1 MQVLGVKIGETE
13 TEKKVLFDV
22 REDWLAKR
30 REEPIDSG
38 VPIIDPHHHL
48 WERGGARYLLQDIK
62 GDIEAGGH
70 NIRATVFVQ
79 CDSMYRADGDP
90 NFAPIG
96 ESEFVNGIAAMSAS
110 GLYGPAR
117 ICAGIVSFANLFMG
131 AEVDAVLEAHLRAAG
146 ERFKGIRYCS
156 VWDADKSIK
165 STPMDFP
172 KGLLLEPKFRSGF
185 ARLARY
191 KLSFDALLYHTQIPE
206 LTDLARTFSDT
217 LIVLNHIGCPLGIG
231 VYAGRREEVFKDW
244 QRNIRDLA
252 KCQNVVVK
260 LGGLGM
266 HFLGFG
272 FEKLPVPPSSDDLVS
287 VWRPYVETCIEAF
300 GPQRAM
306 FESNFPGRQALL
318 QLRRDVERVQEARRR
333 LQRRR
338 QGRIV
343 LQRRQADLSAPDDGI
358 ISALLK
364 KLKTAEC
371 EQAESFCLR
380 RTRTRCVSTSSTK

>member
-1 MQVLGVKIGETE
+1 MDVLGVKIGETE

-30 REEPIDSG
+30 REEPIDPAM
-38 VPIIDPHHHL
+38 PILDPHHHL

-62 GDIEAGGH
+62 GDIDAGGH
-70 NIRATVFVQ
+70 SVRATVFLQ
-79 CDSMYRADGDP
+79 CDSMYRADGDQ

-131 AEVDAVLEAHLRAAG
+131 AAVDAVLEAHLRTAG

-172 KGLLLEPKFRSGF
+172 KGLLLDTKFHSGF

-191 KLSFDALLYHTQIPE
+191 KLSFDALLYHTQLPE
-206 LTDLARTFSDT
+206 LTDLARAYPDT

-231 VYAGRREEVFKDW
+231 VYAGKHDEVFKDW

-252 KCQNVVVK
+252 QCQNVVVK
-260 LGGLGM
+260 IGGMGM

-272 FEKLPVPPSSDDLVS
+272 LEKLPVPPSSDDLVKI
-287 VWRPYVETCIEAF
+287 WKPYVETCIETF

-306 FESNFPGRQALL
+306 FESNFPVDKRYYSYGVMWNAF
-318 QLRRDVERVQEARRR
+318 
-333 LQRRR
+333 
-338 QGRIV
+338 
-343 LQRRQADLSAPDDGI
+343 
-358 ISALLK
+358 K
-364 KLKTAEC
+364 KLAAGCSAADKAELFFN
-371 EQAESFCLR
+371 AAKRAYRLP
-380 RTRTRCVSTSSTK
+380 TTMN